1 MSEDIRVSTWT
12 TLLEEYFASTGEKA
26 HCLSWIH
33 KQSESLYS
41 KRTTYVDLPV
51 IVLSGVLGFLS
62 VGSSA
67 MFRGDE
73 MIASISVGIGSL
85 FVSVLNTIGSYF
97 GWAKRAEGHRIA
109 SIQYAKLYRFLTIE
123 MSLPREERMNPSD
136 LLKLTKET
144 YDRLAEISPLIP
156 PEVIAEFRKKFGD
169 PKYDSISKPE
179 EANGLEK
186 ITIFSDTA
194 VRNPLV
200 SDPRTPLTPFPQTR
214 SPFQRG
220 MRLREPKGE
229 ETTTE
234 RGSPH
239 IDLTSPSL
247 VVPRP
252 DPTPSLPLPE
262 IESAS
267 LPSSAVAPPSS

>member
-1 MSEDIRVSTWT
+1 MSEDFHDASWT
-12 TLLEEYFASTGEKA
+12 NLLEDYFASTGEKA

-97 GWAKRAEGHRIA
+97 QWAKRAEGHRIA

-123 MSLPREERMNPSD
+123 LSLPREERMNPSD
-136 LLKLTKET
+136 LLKLTKES
-144 YDRLAEISPLIP
+144 YDRLAEISPLVP
-156 PEVIAEFRKKFGD
+156 PEVIAEFRVRFGD
-169 PKYDSISKPE
+169 PKYADISKPE
-179 EANGLEK
+179 ETNGLEK
-186 ITIFSDTA
+186 ITVFSDTL

-200 SDPRTPLTPFPQTR
+200 SDPNTPLPLFPQTR
-214 SPFQRG
+214 SPSRIEKRVKAQT
-220 MRLREPKGE
+220 MEVKN
-229 ETTTE
+229 TE
-234 RGSPH
+234 SGFPH
-239 IDLTSPSL
+239 TESTSLSL
-247 VVPRP
+247 VVLPHIQA
-252 DPTPSLPLPE
+252 PSSPLPE
-262 IESAS
+262 TRTESSS
-267 LPSSAVAPPSS
+267 LEVAPPS

>member
-1 MSEDIRVSTWT
+1 MSEDFHIASWT
-12 TLLEEYFASTGEKA
+12 NLLEDYFASTGEKA

-109 SIQYAKLYRFLTIE
+109 SIQYAKLYRFLLIE
-123 MSLPREERMNPSD
+123 LSLPREERMNPSD
-136 LLKLTKET
+136 LLKLTKES
-144 YDRLAEISPLIP
+144 YDRLQEISPLVP
-156 PEVIAEFRKKFGD
+156 PEVVDEFRRRFGD
-169 PKYDSISKPE
+169 PKYADISKPE
-179 EANGLEK
+179 ETNGLEK
-186 ITIFSDTA
+186 ITIFSDTL

-200 SDPRTPLTPFPQTR
+200 SDPNTPLPPFPQTR
-214 SPFQRG
+214 SPVPIERRTKAQT
-220 MRLREPKGE
+220 REVKK
-229 ETTTE
+229 TE
-234 RGSPH
+234 PDSLH
-239 IDLTSPSL
+239 TDSTSLSL
-247 VVPRP
+247 VVPP
-252 DPTPSLPLPE
+252 HTPAPSSPLPE
-262 IESAS
+262 TTLGDSS
-267 LPSSAVAPPSS
+267 SLVLPSS

>member
-41 KRTTYVDLPV
+41 KRTTFIDLPV
-51 IVLSGVLGFLS
+51 IVFSGVLGFLS

-67 MFRGDE
+67 MFAGNE
-73 MIASISVGIGSL
+73 MIASVSVGIGSL

-97 GWAKRAEGHRIA
+97 QWAKRAEGHRIA

-123 MSLPREERMNPSD
+123 MSLPREERMNPND

-144 YDRLAEISPLIP
+144 YDRLQEISPLVP
-156 PEVIAEFRKKFGD
+156 PEVVAEFRKKFDD
-169 PKYDSISKPE
+169 PKYKDISKPE

-194 VRNPLV
+194 SRNLLLSSV
-200 SDPRTPLTPFPQTR
+200 DTPLPPFPQTR
-214 SPFQRG
+214 SPSR
-220 MRLREPKGE
+220 KGIHLKE
-229 ETTTE
+229 LKEVKNSTE
-234 RGSPH
+234 RDSPH

-247 VVPRP
+247 VAPPPVEES
-252 DPTPSLPLPE
+252 SLPLPE
-262 IESAS
+262 TASVS
-267 LPSSAVAPPSS
+267 LPSSVAPPSS